1 MKQCYI
7 EKRFNTSSQAIIS
20 QANTILEEY
29 RRLGYVLTLR
39 QLYYQLVAAVRR
51 ILDDRPGPQ
60 MMALMLAEIAICLS
74 ENRAA
79 LEEVSRIG
87 KETG

>member
-1 MKQCYI
+1 MTQRKVGGYGWAQEI
-7 EKRFNTSSQAIIS
+7 NRAIR
-20 QANTILEEY
+20 ANDKA
-29 RRLGYVLTLR
+29 R
-39 QLYYQLVAAVRR
+39 AAVRR

-79 LEEVSRIG
+79 LEEVNRIG